1 MHDDCACV
9 FNPSFCK
16 KSRGSFYIEFSA
28 KHKTRLATAIFG
40 KLDEMLKLPPDCVAN
55 FSCEFLCEAKNSRI
69 HCRFSLCYE
78 TAFSEV
84 AETEISATSEN
95 YANVR
100 LQNAVGEKWHFGFG
114 KKGFS
119 LFAEC
124 FAPKRGRHDKS
135 SNRKFIG
142 RIF

>member
-1 MHDDCACV
+1 MRLQ
-9 FNPSFCK
+9 P
-16 KSRGSFYIEFSA
+16 EFLKRIKLSYP
-28 KHKTRLATAIFG
+28 TAIFAVFG

-95 YANVR
+95 
-100 LQNAVGEKWHFGFG
+100 
-114 KKGFS
+114 
-119 LFAEC
+119 
-124 FAPKRGRHDKS
+124 
-135 SNRKFIG
+135 
-142 RIF
+142 

>member
-1 MHDDCACV
+1 MMIARASSTRV
-9 FNPSFCK
+9 FAK
-16 KSRGSFYIEFSA
+16 DKS
-28 KHKTRLATAIFG
+28 RLATAIFAVFG

-95 YANVR
+95 
-100 LQNAVGEKWHFGFG
+100 
-114 KKGFS
+114 
-119 LFAEC
+119 
-124 FAPKRGRHDKS
+124 
-135 SNRKFIG
+135 
-142 RIF
+142 